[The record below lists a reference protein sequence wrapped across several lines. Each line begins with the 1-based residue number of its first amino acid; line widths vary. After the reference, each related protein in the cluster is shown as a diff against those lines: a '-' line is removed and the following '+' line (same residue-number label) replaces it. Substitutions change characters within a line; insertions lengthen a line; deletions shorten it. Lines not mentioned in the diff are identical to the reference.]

1 MNVIVLL
8 FVTGALLLAAE
19 IFLPGAIAGVVGT
32 LALLAGSILSF
43 REFGFNG
50 GLAASGAAVAL
61 VFLMLYLELGVLPK
75 TAFGRKM
82 IVQAKVDATSQ
93 PPIARLETVVD
104 KPAEALTTLSPS
116 GYVLVE
122 GRRYEAFCRS
132 GQAPKGASLRVV
144 GVDNF
149 RLIVTQS

>member
-1 MNVIVLL
+1 
-8 FVTGALLLAAE
+8 
-19 IFLPGAIAGVVGT
+19 
-32 LALLAGSILSF
+32 
-43 REFGFNG
+43 
-50 GLAASGAAVAL
+50 
-61 VFLMLYLELGVLPK
+61 MLYLELGVLPK

>member
-1 MNVIVLL
+1 
-8 FVTGALLLAAE
+8 
-19 IFLPGAIAGVVGT
+19 
-32 LALLAGSILSF
+32 
-43 REFGFNG
+43 
-50 GLAASGAAVAL
+50 
-61 VFLMLYLELGVLPK
+61 MLYLELVILPR

-93 PPIARLETVVD
+93 PPIARLEAVMD

-122 GRRYEAFCRS
+122 GHRYEAFCRS
-132 GQAPKGASLRVV
+132 GQVPKGAMLRVV